1 MRTSLGTRYVA
12 WLRVYEPLDAFP
24 EPERTRWRRYVEA
37 EHPDVAALEAKEH
50 AESLV
55 AAASLPPRVL
65 PADSG
70 DAFVLQIA
78 GIPLVCPREPRLR
91 TFLALR
97 ALAMDLPEQLLR
109 SFWPGTDV
117 DAIDDD
123 YQDWR
128 RTHGE
133 RPPHLVSSNWHVPP
147 RWFCAFS
154 PADREVA
161 FGSDD
166 GDEQGSPRSLAYR
179 TPMVDARRRVARVVK
194 TLRST
199 WEEGPVV
206 DDVVALGR
214 WLEEFHPLAWIEL
227 DYGGLVHLMDD
238 DAMAADTSAEDVA
251 DAVAALDRGDL
262 DASAQAYGRL
272 MERWVDLQR
281 REHLS

>member
-1 MRTSLGTRYVA
+1 MWRGCGCTSRWTHFPSPT
-12 WLRVYEPLDAFP
+12 EPGGGATSTGNIP
-24 EPERTRWRRYVEA
+24 TSPR
-37 EHPDVAALEAKEH
+37 LEAQEH
-50 AESLV
+50 AEALIAV
-55 AAASLPPRVL
+55 ASLPPRVL
-65 PADSG
+65 PAESH
-70 DAFVLQIA
+70 DAFILQIA

-91 TFLALR
+91 AFLALR
-97 ALAMDLPEQLLR
+97 ALAAELPEELLR
-109 SFWPGTDV
+109 SFWPGADL
-117 DAIDDD
+117 DALEDE

-128 RTHGE
+128 RRHGE
-133 RPPHLVSSNWHVPP
+133 RAPHLVASNWHVPP

-161 FGSDD
+161 FGSDE
-166 GDEQGSPRSLAYR
+166 GEGQVSSRSLVYR

-227 DYGGLVHLMDD
+227 DYGGLVRLMDD

-251 DAVAALDRGDL
+251 AAVAALDRGDL
-262 DASAQAYGRL
+262 EASAEAYGRL